1 LENFASPS
9 SEKHRKRRKNAN
21 MTIVCKP
28 ESREKS
34 GVHKLSIA
42 ENANTTVLPS
52 RANKRVSL
60 LVKRRQYEIHTT
72 RPGLSTCKNLRVRVA
87 KNAIRCSLFN
97 PAWFATPTVCRL
109 LTEYAVE
116 AGARAQA
123 A

>member
-1 LENFASPS
+1 LEIFASPS

-28 ESREKS
+28 ESPEKL
-34 GVHKLSIA
+34 GVHRLSIA

-72 RPGLSTCKNLRVRVA
+72 LSTCKNLRVRVA
-87 KNAIRCSLFN
+87 KNAYRCSLFN
-97 PAWFATPTVCRL
+97 PVWFATRTVCRL